1 MGYATASGHQLRRLF
16 STFAHG
22 SPGAGLLLMSLVAGI
37 ALVVHGVTTL
47 RGQTTMGAALLHVL
61 AAGAGILLLA
71 GLWTPIAGALVAV
84 IALWHAFSQP
94 GDPWS
99 CIMLGTLG
107 AALALLGP
115 GAWSVDARLF
125 GWKRIDPP
133 DRKS

>member
-1 MGYATASGHQLRRLF
+1 MRL
-16 STFAHG
+16 A
-22 SPGAGLLLMSLVAGI
+22 AGI
-37 ALVVHGVTTL
+37 GLVVHGATKLLGGPPFGSALLPAVTTC
-47 RGQTTMGAALLHVL
+47 V
-61 AAGAGILLLA
+61 GILLLA

-84 IALWHAFSQP
+84 IALWHAFFRP

-125 GWKRIDPP
+125 GWKRVRIPE
-133 DRKS
+133 R